1 VVEVMVTVG
10 LELELELMLE
20 LELEDPVEADLETIA
35 WRER

>member
-1 VVEVMVTVG
+1 MVTVG